1 MPSRIIVGIGEL
13 AVSNDPEAVVVT
25 HALGSCVA
33 VCLWDEHAGVAG
45 LIHVLLPDSRINP
58 ERAQTQPAAFA
69 DTGIPLLFHEAYRYG
84 VQKQRCQV
92 KLIGGADI
100 ANLRGADGGVGRR
113 NVQAAR
119 ALLWR
124 NGVLL
129 KGEAVGGT
137 SPRTVSI
144 AVATGQTQVST
155 AGEVVCEP

>member
-1 MPSRIIVGIGEL
+1 
-13 AVSNDPEAVVVT
+13 
-25 HALGSCVA
+25 
-33 VCLWDEHAGVAG
+33 VCLWDEQAGVAG

-58 ERAQTQPAAFA
+58 ERAQAQPAAFA
-69 DTGIPLLFHEAYRYG
+69 DTGIPLFFREAYRQG
-84 VQKQRCQV
+84 AQKQRCRV
-92 KLIGGADI
+92 RLVGGADV
-100 ANLRGADGGVGRR
+100 AHLNQGDGGVGRR

-129 KGEAVGGT
+129 SGEAVGGT

-155 AGEVVCEP
+155 GGEVTKEFEGASRG